1 MIDRRRSDYG
11 KVIRDAI
18 LLAVKVEEKGYESR
32 NPSDLQKLE
41 KARNL
46 ILP

>member
-1 MIDRRRSDYG
+1 MIDRRRSVYG
-11 KVIRDAI
+11 KVVRDAT
-18 LLAVKVEEKGYESR
+18 LLAVKMEEKGYESR

-41 KARNL
+41 KTRKL